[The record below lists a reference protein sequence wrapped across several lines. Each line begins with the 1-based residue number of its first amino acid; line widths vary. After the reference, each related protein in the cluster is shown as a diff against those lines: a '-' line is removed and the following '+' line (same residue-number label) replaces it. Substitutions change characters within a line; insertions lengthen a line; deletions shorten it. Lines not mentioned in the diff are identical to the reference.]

1 MALIDLTLVA
11 AHFSHGFGELVAQH
25 HELSRSKLLS
35 RLVRRYLL
43 SVTASGRHPRKAQR
57 IEFDSARRAAT
68 PFERMSGMSLVRLH
82 DVELRFENT
91 PILREAFFRLEEK
104 DRVGMIG
111 RNGSGKT
118 SILRLILE
126 QLTPDSGT
134 VTVDHGTR
142 IGYFSQFSELDGT
155 ATIVEVLEGLFGE
168 IAAIEAEL
176 ASIDAEIAADPSADL
191 DRLIHRQSDLF
202 GEMDRLDGWDYRRR
216 IDTALTT
223 LGFTEAHRVCAIDEL
238 SGGWR
243 NRAALAKILLE
254 DPDVLLLDEPTNFL
268 DVAGVEWLEAWFRGF
283 HGAAVIVSHDRKFL
297 DAVATRI
304 LEVENFHLHEYPGNF
319 GEYIIQKQFR
329 LKTLETQF
337 QHESELLAFEAEG
350 IADRRDAAK
359 AASRGPEKT
368 GLDKQLA
375 QIKKSRAPRPVDQ
388 IITEIYGGLH
398 VKDILCRID
407 GLGKSFGEKVL
418 FTGLSFEI
426 RRGNRI
432 VVSGANGSGK
442 TTLLRVLSG
451 EEKADAGEV
460 AWAAGTKVVSYNR
473 VLAELDDTDTVTHAV
488 NAYPDS
494 LALTATRKSVGRFL
508 GMFQFSE
515 ADLKQ
520 RIGNLSGGQ
529 RARVAMAQ
537 CLLSGASVLLLDEPT
552 NHLDL
557 ASTQVMERALLHF
570 PGAIVVVSHDRFF
583 SDKVA
588 NRRIV
593 FGAHGADGAEPG
605 QLEVRAA

>member
-1 MALIDLTLVA
+1 
-11 AHFSHGFGELVAQH
+11 
-25 HELSRSKLLS
+25 
-35 RLVRRYLL
+35 
-43 SVTASGRHPRKAQR
+43 
-57 IEFDSARRAAT
+57 
-68 PFERMSGMSLVRLH
+68 MSLVRLN

-91 PILREAFFRLEEK
+91 PILREAFFRLDGT

-118 SILRLILE
+118 SILRLIL
-126 QLTPDSGT
+126 QQVTPDAGT
-134 VTVDHGTR
+134 VTIDPGTR

-155 ATIVEVLEGLFGE
+155 ATISEVLEGLFGE
-168 IAAIEAEL
+168 IADIEAEL
-176 ASIDAEIAADPSADL
+176 ASIDAQIAADPTVDL
-191 DRLIHRQSDLF
+191 DPLIHRQSELF
-202 GEMDRLDGWDYRRR
+202 GEMDRLDGWDYHRR

-268 DVAGVEWLEAWFRGF
+268 DVAGVEWLETWFRGF

-297 DAVATRI
+297 DTVATRI
-304 LEVENFHLHEYPGNF
+304 IEIENYHLHEYPGNF

-329 LKTLETQF
+329 LKTLDAQF

-359 AASRGPEKT
+359 AASRG
-368 GLDKQLA
+368 LDKQLS

-398 VKDILCRID
+398 VKDVLCRVE
-407 GLGKSFGEKVL
+407 GLGKSWGDRTL
-418 FTGLSFEI
+418 FEALSFEI

-442 TTLLRVLSG
+442 TTLLRVLTG

-460 AWAAGTKVVSYNR
+460 TWAAGTKVVSYNT
-473 VLAELDDTDTVTHAV
+473 VLAELDDADTVTHAV

-508 GMFQFSE
+508 GMFQFSQ
-515 ADLKQ
+515 ADLKN

-583 SDKVA
+583 GEKIA
-588 NRRIV
+588 NRRIE
-593 FGAHGADGAEPG
+593 FGAADAQPG
-605 QLEVRAA
+605 ELHVRAA